1 MSTPSDRS
9 NDPNR
14 KSKPRELLTGAE
26 VAARFSVH
34 QQTVNRWH
42 AAGKLEAMRT
52 LGGHRR
58 FYADEVE
65 KLAPTRETNNG

>member
-1 MSTPSDRS
+1 MSGPVDRS

-14 KSKPRELLTGAE
+14 KAQPRELLTSSE
-26 VAARFSVH
+26 VAERFSVH
-34 QQTVNRWH
+34 PNTVTRWSNS
-42 AAGKLEAMRT
+42 GKIGGLRT

-65 KLAPTRETNNG
+65 KLVDPNHG

>member
-1 MSTPSDRS
+1 MSNPSDRS

-14 KSKPRELLTGAE
+14 KPKPRELLTGAE

-34 QQTVNRWH
+34 PNTVTRWSNS
-42 AAGKLEAMRT
+42 GKIGGLRT

-65 KLAPTRETNNG
+65 KLVDPNHG